1 MVRYRIHQEEEKEK
15 KMIHHSE
22 KDYDVALGEATA
34 GFKVKLEEM
43 IHKTQASAMSVIE
56 KVQRETP
63 VDRVADSTSLQ
74 FMVDVNDTKTIVM
87 GLRNKK
93 AKNYFEEG
101 LHKNALDQV
110 CERAGVPGTYVN
122 RLLERPYGRELI
134 VENLSRIF
142 KEEENKKF
150 LVRSVNDQVRGVL
163 SNSFKRMDSGP
174 IIEAFAKACG
184 KIGAVPV
191 EGIGGD
197 LRWAVKAILP
207 MVFQPAAK
215 RGMEEVLAFGLQL
228 SNSDFGKGVLGLNA
242 FCTRLVCTNTAT
254 LEQVMRQVHLGKRL
268 SDDMEF
274 SKETYLLDTKTQV
287 SAIQDM
293 VQQVLA
299 PDKVNALVGCIGEA
313 LETRID
319 PKQAWQEL
327 PKMGLLKGEVDKIK
341 EVFMDGDVE
350 VLPRGTTQARL
361 SNAVSWF
368 AKSAPTAERRLE
380 LEEIAG
386 QLLLAPP
393 KEKIAA

>member
-1 MVRYRIHQEEEKEK
+1 
-15 KMIHHSE
+15 MIHHSE
-22 KDYDVALGEATA
+22 KDYDTALGEATA
-34 GFKVKLEEM
+34 GFKAKLEEM
-43 IHKTQASAMSVIE
+43 IHKTQQSAMTVIE

-63 VDRVADSTSLQ
+63 IDRIADSTTLE
-74 FMVDVNDTKTIVM
+74 FMVDGSDTRTIVM

-93 AKNYFEEG
+93 AKGFFQEG

-134 VENLSRIF
+134 VENLARIF
-142 KEEENKKF
+142 KEEENKK
-150 LVRSVNDQVRGVL
+150 LLIRSVDDQVRGVL

-174 IIEAFAKACG
+174 IIEAFAKACA

-197 LRWAVKAILP
+197 LRWAIKAVLP
-207 MVFQPAAK
+207 YVFQPSAK

-274 SKETYLLDTKTQV
+274 SEKTYKLDTDTQV
-287 SAIQDM
+287 SAIADM
-293 VQQVLA
+293 VHQVLA
-299 PDKVNALVGCIGEA
+299 PDKVNALVGRIGEA
-313 LETRID
+313 LEARID
-319 PKQAWQEL
+319 PKQAWTEL
-327 PKMGLLKGEVDKIK
+327 PKMGLLKGEIDKVK
-341 EVFMDGDVE
+341 ELFMDGDVE
-350 VLPRGTTQARL
+350 MLPRGNTQARL

-368 AKSAPTAERRLE
+368 AKSVTTAERRLE
-380 LEEIAG
+380 LEEVAG
-386 QLLLAPP
+386 QLLLPP
-393 KEKIAA
+393 VKDKVAA